1 MLWPK
6 YPDWLNGYKNKTPIY
21 DLETHI
27 GRKWGIGKIYFM
39 QKEIKRNW
47 EYQYYRDK
55 MDFKIKTI
63 RRREKDMA

>member
-1 MLWPK
+1 
-6 YPDWLNGYKNKTPIY
+6 
-21 DLETHI
+21 
-27 GRKWGIGKIYFM
+27 M

-47 EYQYYRDK
+47 EYQYYSDK